1 MIQLL
6 EGSILR
12 MIENELS
19 RLEPSAQQFALKEL
33 KIFTEMLFNFID
45 KKTEIKKEA

>member
-1 MIQLL
+1 MLQLL

-12 MIENELS
+12 LIENELS

-33 KIFTEMLFNFID
+33 SIFTTILFKFID
-45 KKTEIKKEA
+45 SKMDKTEK